1 MKKTSIAFI
10 LAFLSQSALA
20 SDDFEIKNLDILAYS
35 GSQDVSLMDAISG
48 DQWDV
53 SYDYAATAPTS
64 FVSTACC
71 SSSKLGKCQFL
82 PLSVRFS
89 QINFPDSTVF
99 VFEDH

>member
-53 SYDYAATAPTS
+53 SSIMPHVKEMNIKSNYE
-64 FVSTACC
+64 
-71 SSSKLGKCQFL
+71 
-82 PLSVRFS
+82 LS
-89 QINFPDSTVF
+89 QK
-99 VFEDH
+99 